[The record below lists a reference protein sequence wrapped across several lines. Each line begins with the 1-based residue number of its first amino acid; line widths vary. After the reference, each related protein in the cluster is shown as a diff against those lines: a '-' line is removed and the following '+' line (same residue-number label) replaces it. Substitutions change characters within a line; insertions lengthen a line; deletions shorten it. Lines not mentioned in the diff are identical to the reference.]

1 MPNDILA
8 EDTILG
14 LCIFLGYEAFT
25 IAKAYITTP
34 EIFYNE
40 DNKTV
45 WNGLCS
51 LYEKG
56 TPIDL
61 ILIVGELNKGNPS
74 LSGDRWSRICAQK
87 MDYNSTSSYLMHYC
101 IAIVELY
108 MTRISKDLIY
118 SLTSKDNALELANEL
133 NDKLKQATNF
143 KTIDDWVELSQA
155 QLELSQRRDKLA
167 KGESFGVMTGFKEFD
182 ALTGGLEAGF
192 IAIAARSSMGKT
204 AFACSLIISMAN
216 LGSCIGIIS
225 LEMPNVQITA
235 RLTSI
240 LSGVEFWRVFRNKHT
255 DIDQESKV
263 EKAMVESTKLPI
275 FMNDSSKVSLAD
287 IRWKAERLV
296 KNQGAKCIV
305 IDYLQ
310 LVDTESTRNESRER
324 EVAKLGS
331 GLKALSKELNIPI
344 IALAQLNRESETAD
358 KVSKVGKLSQ
368 LRESDA
374 ILHAIDMG
382 IIVDRP
388 YKRGVTLDEHNQSTM
403 NLAQI
408 IIEKYRN
415 GETKTLDLY
424 FDPPTMMFKDK
435 VDAQI
440 QQSYS
445 NPSAGITKNTDPKIE
460 IRQGLPF

>member
-1 MPNDILA
+1 
-8 EDTILG
+8 
-14 LCIFLGYEAFT
+14 
-25 IAKAYITTP
+25 
-34 EIFYNE
+34 
-40 DNKTV
+40 
-45 WNGLCS
+45 
-51 LYEKG
+51 
-56 TPIDL
+56 
-61 ILIVGELNKGNPS
+61 
-74 LSGDRWSRICAQK
+74 
-87 MDYNSTSSYLMHYC
+87 MHYC